1 MTYVIW
7 RLWPVA
13 KIIFVTGGSRS
24 GKSDYAQRLAE
35 SLEGPRA
42 YLATCPVIDEE
53 MAERCRKHQEART
66 RAAWDTIEE
75 ERNIAGVLMNDLVH
89 NVILVDCL
97 TLWVNNLIY
106 EAELNGLVM
115 TEEGIA
121 EKCRFL
127 IDACKK
133 FKGTIIFVTNEV
145 GMGVVPDSPL
155 GRSFRDMAGRCN
167 QLMAAASDEAVLV
180 VSGIPLFL
188 KQEGK

>member
-1 MTYVIW
+1 M
-7 RLWPVA
+7 A

>member
-1 MTYVIW
+1 M
-7 RLWPVA
+7 A

-24 GKSDYAQRLAE
+24 GKSDYAQKLAE

-42 YLATCPVIDEE
+42 YLATCPIIDEE
-53 MAERCRKHQEART
+53 MALRCRKHQEARA

-75 ERNIAGVLMNDLVH
+75 ERDIAGVLNNDRVH
-89 NVILVDCL
+89 KVILVDCL

-106 EAELNGLVM
+106 EAELNGHVM

-121 EKCRFL
+121 EKCRVL
-127 IDACKK
+127 LAACEE
-133 FKGTIIFVTNEV
+133 FSGTIIFVTNEV

-167 QLMAAASDEAVLV
+167 QLIAALADEAVFI
-180 VSGIPLFL
+180 VSGIPLCL
-188 KQEGK
+188 KKEGK